1 MLKPSFALL
10 NAIIWGAEIP
20 NLPLSFHPTLA
31 PFLGVVFP
39 MSLASP
45 SPLGSRGRH
54 SDLAEVSA
62 PSWITRHPQRRGHE
76 ENQLESWAC
85 PKWMTSKNEKKHGI
99 IKGEKR

>member
-1 MLKPSFALL
+1 MPK
-10 NAIIWGAEIP
+10 IWGAEIP

-39 MSLASP
+39 MSLAFS

-62 PSWITRHPQRRGHE
+62 PSWITRHHSVEDTRKTM
-76 ENQLESWAC
+76 ESGAC
-85 PKWMTSKNEKKHGI
+85 PKWMTSKNEKKYGFFS
-99 IKGEKR
+99 KEKKR

>member
-62 PSWITRHPQRRGHE
+62 AI
-76 ENQLESWAC
+76 LDY
-85 PKWMTSKNEKKHGI
+85 KTSTAS
-99 IKGEKR
+99 RT